1 MRALVCSA
9 LSDDLS
15 GVGIEHVPVPEPGP
29 GEVRIRIRATSLNFP
44 DILLCQGKYQ
54 LKLEPPF
61 TPGMDIAGEIDAIGE
76 GVENFVVGEAVVGGM
91 RFGGFA
97 EFAVVSTEGLQKKPS
112 HLSFAEAAAYQVAY
126 LTAYVALVR
135 RANLQA
141 GETLLVHGASG
152 GVGMAAVDIGKLLGA
167 TVIATG
173 GIDAKLQ
180 RVLAYGA
187 DHIINTEHGF
197 REEVKALTG
206 GRGADVIYDPV
217 GGDIF
222 DESTRCIN
230 FNGRLLI
237 IGFTSGRIASVP
249 TNIPLIKGF
258 SVMGVRA
265 GEYGRQ
271 FPEKGAENLQIIWDW
286 VREGKTRPH
295 VHAELPL
302 SQSVEGFRMLQQ
314 REVIGKLVICP
325 DR

>member
-135 RANLQA
+135 RANLRA

-173 GIDAKLQ
+173 GNDAKLQ

-187 DHIINTEHGF
+187 DHVINTEHGF

-217 GGDIF
+217 GGDVF

-230 FNGRLLI
+230 FDGRLLI

-271 FPEKGAENLQIIWDW
+271 FPEKGAENLQTIWDW

-295 VHAELPL
+295 VHDELPL
-302 SQSVEGFRMLQQ
+302 SQSVEGFRMLKQ

>member
-1 MRALVCSA
+1 MRALVCSV

-15 GVGIEHVPVPEPGP
+15 GVGIEHVPVPAPGP

-230 FNGRLLI
+230 FDGRLLV

-271 FPEKGAENLQIIWDW
+271 FPEKGAENLQTIWDW